1 MKHLTLIL
9 TYILFYI
16 LGLSSCV
23 PQSSPQEDKKSILK
37 KMENSEWEKV
47 VIKTMEYD
55 ITYRD
60 STAVTLVMF
69 QDGTLNRIETDD
81 GFELQG
87 EWDTEKVAKG
97 EQQILYYKYRYGGT
111 NDIYYFR
118 LDDPVIYWSDLGGIP
133 KAKILSINI
142 VE

>member
-1 MKHLTLIL
+1 MKHLKLIM

-37 KMENSEWEKV
+37 KKENSEWEKV
-47 VIKTMEYD
+47 VIKTVEYD

-69 QDGTLNRIETDD
+69 QDGTLNRVETED
-81 GFELQG
+81 GFELQ
-87 EWDTEKVAKG
+87 
-97 EQQILYYKYRYGGT
+97 
-111 NDIYYFR
+111 
-118 LDDPVIYWSDLGGIP
+118 
-133 KAKILSINI
+133 
-142 VE
+142 

>member
-23 PQSSPQEDKKSILK
+23 PQISPQEDKKSILK

-97 EQQILYYKYRYGGT
+97 EQQILYYKYRYGVA